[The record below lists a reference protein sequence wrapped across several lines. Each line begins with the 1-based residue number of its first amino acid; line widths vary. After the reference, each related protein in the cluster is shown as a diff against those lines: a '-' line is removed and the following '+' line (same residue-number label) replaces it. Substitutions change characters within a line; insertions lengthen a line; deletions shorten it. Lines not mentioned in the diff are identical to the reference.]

1 MCVSVCVLFFLFF
14 SFLFFFASSHETS
27 NQRQA
32 TASWHTSLSLA
43 NEILVKGEGIC
54 LEAPTDV
61 RSDLYRTKELG
72 PLFGKSEQRVSL
84 IVISFRPLAEPSR
97 ASAALLHV

>member
-1 MCVSVCVLFFLFF
+1 M
-14 SFLFFFASSHETS
+14 
-27 NQRQA
+27 
-32 TASWHTSLSLA
+32 HTSLSLA
-43 NEILVKGEGIC
+43 NEILVKVKVRVRGC
-54 LEAPTDV
+54 AWKVEAPTDL
-61 RSDLYRTKELG
+61 RSGLYRTKESG